1 MSTVLASP
9 EFQDCQRLLIDRVS
23 APAPT
28 TEFVDSLVIAFPQ
41 FAKDLAH
48 SRVAILVGD
57 TASFGMARMF
67 TIKLEMQQAVPPV
80 AVFRDERQAVT
91 WLIAA

>member
-28 TEFVDSLVIAFPQ
+28 TAFVDSLVVAFPQ
-41 FAKDLAH
+41 FAGELAH
-48 SRVAILVGD
+48 ARVAILVGD
-57 TASFGMARMF
+57 TVSFGMARMF
-67 TIKLEMQQAVPPV
+67 SIKLEMRQSAPSV
-80 AVFRDERQAVT
+80 AVFRDEDQAVN

>member
-9 EFQDCQRLLIDRVS
+9 EFQDCRRLLIDRVS

-28 TEFVDSLVIAFPQ
+28 TEFIDALVLAFPQ

-57 TASFGMARMF
+57 AASFGMARMLS
-67 TIKLEMQQAVPPV
+67 IKLEMRQAAPPV
-80 AVFRDERQAVT
+80 AVFRDEHQAVN